1 MAEQAQ
7 STEEDVTDA
16 KMWNPFKTKTSA
28 TDSVPVIIKPAKVNT
43 FNYKMDYAETGLC
56 LIIDTK
62 ISHCRYERNLREE
75 STDKDLEALKFTF
88 ETLGF
93 TVQIETTDTDYI
105 EPCLKKA
112 ANEDHSKR
120 SCFVCVVL
128 VDEKDATFNLGGS
141 KELTYHFTGDK
152 CRGLVGKPKMFFVL
166 GTEISTSYAMS
177 LVRKVPAKIPV
188 QADFLKV
195 SFISSGKLS
204 SKNEDAGSWYI
215 QTLCR
220 MLLESGDK
228 LNLLTLLT
236 RVNHLTAQ
244 EFKSQGM
251 KERPCIVSM
260 LTKEVVFPGKI

>member
-16 KMWNPFKTKTSA
+16 KMWNPFKSLRGLNCVYLFFCPASQQHCRGTSVTKTSA
-28 TDSVPVIIKPAKVNT
+28 TDSAPVKIKPAKVNT

-62 ISHCRYERNLREE
+62 SSDYTYERNLREE

-93 TVQIETTDTDYI
+93 TVQIETTDTYYI

-166 GTEISTSYAMS
+166 ANCQAKMKMLAHGTS
-177 LVRKVPAKIPV
+177 R
-188 QADFLKV
+188 
-195 SFISSGKLS
+195 LS
-204 SKNEDAGSWYI
+204 AVCCW
-215 QTLCR
+215 
-220 MLLESGDK
+220 
-228 LNLLTLLT
+228 NLGT
-236 RVNHLTAQ
+236 N
-244 EFKSQGM
+244 
-251 KERPCIVSM
+251 
-260 LTKEVVFPGKI
+260 